1 MLAQIFQSFGVD
13 SINKHT
19 KLFFMKNSGN
29 AFFGIL
35 AAATAGVVIGMLIA
49 PEKGEDLRRNI
60 KDSAGDLTK
69 KLGDLIAEGKEQLQ
83 GLKSMFGNAATEL
96 QSDSQ
101 PTESYTNES
110 YTNGKA

>member
-1 MLAQIFQSFGVD
+1 
-13 SINKHT
+13 
-19 KLFFMKNSGN
+19 MKNSGN

-69 KLGDLIAEGKEQLQ
+69 KLGDLLAEGKEQLQ
-83 GLKSMFGNAATEL
+83 SLKTMFANGNAEMQNET
-96 QSDSQ
+96 
-101 PTESYTNES
+101 PVNES
-110 YTNGKA
+110 YTSDSYSNGKS

>member
-1 MLAQIFQSFGVD
+1 M
-13 SINKHT
+13 KH
-19 KLFFMKNSGN
+19 SGN

-83 GLKSMFGNAATEL
+83 GLKSMFADGTAEL
-96 QSDSQ
+96 QNDSQ
-101 PTESYTNES
+101 VNESYTNDS